1 MWWCML
7 KTVRSR
13 ILFYSFFSAF
23 ALSALTFL
31 AASII
36 GKAENVAENL
46 IQNSLTESWLL
57 NDLEQ
62 DLRRV
67 QDLSF
72 KTKGQLLLWDEIDA
86 EFAVL
91 SASIPEHWQ
100 AIQNNPQLTGWAVEN
115 EAIYASVTAYMNE
128 LAQGITE
135 KSYYAAGKT
144 VDFSLFP
151 ALSPLLDS
159 INARNAASRDRIDR
173 ESSELLDY
181 LTRQQASLMIG
192 FVVFLAVIVLMTLW
206 LRKTVISRLQRIERD
221 IQRMNEKSDLANPPD
236 LTGSDEVAGV
246 ATALMSLVG
255 RFEGFIGDIRSA
267 SKTVNDRSD
276 HLDSQAKQLE
286 SASRMTYQQ
295 IQEVNHS
302 MQAMAEQASTIE
314 TSTRDS
320 AETVRSAVTA
330 NTVIQSGLKKNE
342 SAADKTV
349 EVIARVSESIHE
361 LTESAANI
369 EKVISVIA
377 EIAEQTNLLALNAAI
392 EAARAGEHGRGFA
405 VVADEVRTLSKR
417 TTDSTWQ
424 IRQWVAGLV
433 EGVQGVEHLITEMT
447 QAGDD
452 NRQTLEDLKG
462 QLVSMNRWFAE
473 LEQRSVTINDALTVQ
488 REEIERVGSRFATL
502 DAHAATVSENVVG
515 SREISFALKKEANS
529 MNELTA
535 RFRTS
540 FDI

>member
-1 MWWCML
+1 ML

-31 AASII
+31 ASSII

-62 DLRRV
+62 DLRRL
-67 QDLSF
+67 QDLSY

-86 EFAVL
+86 EFAEL
-91 SASIPEHWQ
+91 SASIPTTWQ
-100 AIQNNPQLTGWAVEN
+100 AIQSNAQLSHWATEN
-115 EAIYASVTAYMNE
+115 TEVYASVIAFIDE
-128 LAQGITE
+128 LAKGISE
-135 KSYYAAGKT
+135 KSYYEAGKT

-159 INARNAASRDRIDR
+159 INARNAASRERIDH
-173 ESSELLDY
+173 ESSELLSY
-181 LTRQQASLMIG
+181 LERQQASLMIG
-192 FVVFLAVIVLMTLW
+192 FVVFLTVIVLMTFW

-221 IQRMNEKSDLANPPD
+221 IQTMNAKSDLANPPV
-236 LTGSDEVAGV
+236 LSGSDEVAGV

-255 RFEGFIGDIRSA
+255 RFESFIGDIRTA

-276 HLDSQAKQLE
+276 RLDNQARELEAASQ
-286 SASRMTYQQ
+286 MTYQQ
-295 IQEVNHS
+295 IQDVNHS

-314 TSTRDS
+314 VSTRDS
-320 AETVRSAVTA
+320 AETIRSAVTA
-330 NTVIQSGLKKNE
+330 NAVIQSGLKKSE
-342 SAADKTV
+342 TAADNTV
-349 EVIARVSESIHE
+349 EVIGRVSESIHE
-361 LTESAANI
+361 LTESAGNI

-417 TTDSTWQ
+417 TTESTGQ
-424 IRQWVAGLV
+424 IRQWVAGLIS
-433 EGVQGVEHLITEMT
+433 GVQGVEQLIAEMT
-447 QAGDD
+447 EAGSE
-452 NRQTLEDLKG
+452 NRQMLEDLKG
-462 QLVSMNRWFAE
+462 QLIEMNRWFAD
-473 LEQRSVTINDALTVQ
+473 LQQRSEIINEALLVQ
-488 REEIERVGSRFATL
+488 REEIERVGARFATL

-515 SREISFALKKEANS
+515 SREISFALKNEANS
-529 MNELTA
+529 MNQLTA

-540 FDI
+540 FDS

>member
-1 MWWCML
+1 ML

-31 AASII
+31 ASSII

-62 DLRRV
+62 DLRRL
-67 QDLSF
+67 QDLSY

-86 EFAVL
+86 EFAAL
-91 SASIPEHWQ
+91 STSIPRNWQ
-100 AIQNNPQLTGWAVEN
+100 AIQSNAQLSHWATEN
-115 EAIYASVTAYMNE
+115 AEIYASVTAFIDE
-128 LAQGITE
+128 LAEGISE
-135 KSYYAAGKT
+135 KSYYEAGKT

-159 INARNAASRDRIDR
+159 INARNAASRERIDH
-173 ESSELLDY
+173 ESSELLSY
-181 LTRQQASLMIG
+181 LERQQASLMIG
-192 FVVFLAVIVLMTLW
+192 FVVFLTVIVLMTFW

-221 IQRMNEKSDLANPPD
+221 IQTMNAKSDLANPPV
-236 LTGSDEVAGV
+236 LSGSDEVAGV

-255 RFEGFIGDIRSA
+255 RFESFIGDIRTA

-276 HLDSQAKQLE
+276 RLDNQARELEAASQ
-286 SASRMTYQQ
+286 MTYQQ
-295 IQEVNHS
+295 IQDVNHS

-314 TSTRDS
+314 VSTCDS

-330 NTVIQSGLKKNE
+330 NAVIQSGLKKSE
-342 SAADKTV
+342 TAADNTV
-349 EVIARVSESIHE
+349 EVIGRVSESIHE
-361 LTESAANI
+361 LTESAGNI

-417 TTDSTWQ
+417 TTESTGQ
-424 IRQWVAGLV
+424 IRQWVAGLIS
-433 EGVQGVEHLITEMT
+433 GVQGVEQLIAEMT
-447 QAGDD
+447 QAGSD
-452 NRQTLEDLKG
+452 NRQMLEDLKG
-462 QLVSMNRWFAE
+462 QLVEMNRWFAD
-473 LEQRSVTINDALTVQ
+473 LQQRSEIINEALLVQ
-488 REEIERVGSRFATL
+488 REEIDRVGSRFATL

-515 SREISFALKKEANS
+515 SREISFALKNEANS
-529 MNELTA
+529 MNQLTA

-540 FDI
+540 FDS

>member
-1 MWWCML
+1 ML

-31 AASII
+31 ASSII

-62 DLRRV
+62 DLRRL
-67 QDLSF
+67 QDLSY

-86 EFAVL
+86 EFAAL
-91 SASIPEHWQ
+91 STSIPTNWQ
-100 AIQNNPQLTGWAVEN
+100 AIQSNAQLSHWATEN
-115 EAIYASVTAYMNE
+115 AEIYASVTAFIDE
-128 LAQGITE
+128 LGKGISE
-135 KSYYAAGKT
+135 KSYYEAGKT

-151 ALSPLLDS
+151 ALSPMLDS
-159 INARNAASRDRIDR
+159 INGRNAASRERIDH
-173 ESSELLDY
+173 ESSELLSY
-181 LTRQQASLMIG
+181 LERQQASLMIG
-192 FVVFLAVIVLMTLW
+192 FVVFLTVIVLMTFW
-206 LRKTVISRLQRIERD
+206 LRNTVISRLQRIELD
-221 IQRMNEKSDLANPPD
+221 IQTMNAKSDLANPPV
-236 LTGSDEVAGV
+236 LSGSDEVAGV

-255 RFEGFIGDIRSA
+255 RFESFIGDIRTA

-276 HLDSQAKQLE
+276 RLDNQARELEAASQ
-286 SASRMTYQQ
+286 MTYQQ
-295 IQEVNHS
+295 IQDVNHS

-314 TSTRDS
+314 VSTRDS

-330 NTVIQSGLKKNE
+330 NAVIQSGLKKNE
-342 SAADKTV
+342 TAADNTV
-349 EVIARVSESIHE
+349 EVIGRVSESIHE
-361 LTESAANI
+361 LTESAGNI

-417 TTDSTWQ
+417 TTESTGQ
-424 IRQWVAGLV
+424 IRQWVAGLIS
-433 EGVQGVEHLITEMT
+433 GVKGVEQLIAEMT
-447 QAGDD
+447 QAGSD
-452 NRQTLEDLKG
+452 NRQMLEDLKG
-462 QLVSMNRWFAE
+462 QLVEMNRWFAD
-473 LEQRSVTINDALTVQ
+473 LQQRSEIINEALLVQ
-488 REEIERVGSRFATL
+488 REEIDRVGSRFATL
-502 DAHAATVSENVVG
+502 DAHAATVSENVIG
-515 SREISFALKKEANS
+515 SREISFALKNEANS
-529 MNELTA
+529 MNQLTA

-540 FDI
+540 FDS

>member
-1 MWWCML
+1 ML

-23 ALSALTFL
+23 ALSALTLL
-31 AASII
+31 ASSII

-62 DLRRV
+62 DLRRL
-67 QDLSF
+67 QDLSY
-72 KTKGQLLLWDEIDA
+72 KTKAQLLLWDEIDT
-86 EFAVL
+86 EFAAL
-91 SASIPEHWQ
+91 SASIPAHWL
-100 AIQNNPQLTGWAVEN
+100 AIQSNKQLSSWASDN
-115 EAIYASVTAYMNE
+115 EDMHASVTAYMQE
-128 LAQGITE
+128 LALGIDNN
-135 KSYYAAGKT
+135 SYYETGKT

-151 ALSPLLDS
+151 ALSPLLES
-159 INARNAASRDRIDR
+159 INARNEASRDRINR

-181 LTRQQASLMIG
+181 LQRQQLSLIIG
-192 FVVFLAVIVLMTLW
+192 FVSFLMVIVLMTLW
-206 LRKTVISRLQRIERD
+206 LRKTVIFRLQRIERD
-221 IQRMNEKSDLANPPD
+221 IQTMDKNSDLANPPD
-236 LTGSDEVAGV
+236 LKGSDEVAGV
-246 ATALMSLVG
+246 ATALMSLVS

-267 SKTVNDRSD
+267 SNSVNDRSD
-276 HLDSQAKQLE
+276 HLDNQAQELE
-286 SASRMTYQQ
+286 SASRMTYLQ

-302 MQAMAEQASTIE
+302 MKAMTEQALTIE
-314 TSTRDS
+314 SSTRDS

-330 NTVIQSGLKKNE
+330 NAVIQSGLKKSE
-342 SAADKTV
+342 TAADNTV
-349 EVIARVSESIHE
+349 EVIGRVSVSIHA

-405 VVADEVRTLSKR
+405 VVADEVRTLSRR
-417 TTDSTWQ
+417 TTDSTGQ
-424 IRQWVAGLV
+424 IRQWVASLIT
-433 EGVQGVEHLITEMT
+433 GVQGVEQLIAEMT
-447 QAGDD
+447 QAGSD

-462 QLVSMNRWFAE
+462 QLVAMNRWFAD
-473 LEQRSVTINDALTVQ
+473 LEQRSNTINEALTLQ
-488 REEIERVGSRFATL
+488 RDEIDRVGSRFATL

-515 SREISFALKKEANS
+515 SREISFALKREANS

-540 FDI
+540 FDN